1 MNSGPP
7 NDPCILDISD
17 PWARERAAAALEQGL
32 VVAVPTDTVYGIA
45 ARIDRPEGIARLF
58 GLKGRRREVAIAV
71 LVGDEGQAAAMGLV
85 SPAAR
90 RLAAAFWPGPLTIV
104 VERPPT
110 GAGGA
115 GEPAAADIGGD
126 GRTIGLRVPNH
137 SALLALLAATGP
149 LATTSANRS
158 GLPTPASVEGVAAVF
173 GNGVAVYL
181 DGGSSPGGPPS
192 TVVRDGGGAL
202 IVLREGPIGAEALA
216 SVGKG
221 HASDAPKMRPGSV

>member
-1 MNSGPP
+1 VNTEKPQGVP
-7 NDPCILDISD
+7 ILDATD
-17 PWARERAAAALEQGL
+17 PEARQRAAAALEQGL

-58 GLKGRRREVAIAV
+58 ALKGRRREVAIAV
-71 LVGDEGQAAAMGLV
+71 LVVDEGQAAAMGLV

-126 GRTIGLRVPNH
+126 GLTIGIRVPDH
-137 SALLALLAATGP
+137 PALLALLCKTGP

-158 GLPTPASVEGVAAVF
+158 GLPTPADVEGVAALF
-173 GNGVAVYL
+173 GAGAALYL
-181 DGGSSPGGPPS
+181 DGGPSADGAAS
-192 TVVRDGGGAL
+192 TVVRDDGGAL
-202 IVLREGPIGAEALA
+202 TVLREGPIGAEELRVAALGLGA
-216 SVGKG
+216 G
-221 HASDAPKMRPGSV
+221 GS

>member
-7 NDPCILDISD
+7 DDACILDIAD
-17 PWARERAAAALEQGL
+17 PGARERAAAALEQGL

-58 GLKGRRREVAIAV
+58 SLKGRRREVAIAV
-71 LVGDEGQAAAMGLV
+71 LVGDVGQAAAMGLL
-85 SPAAR
+85 SPEAR

-104 VERPPT
+104 VDRPRP
-110 GAGGA
+110 GPGD
-115 GEPAAADIGGD
+115 PPPADIGGD
-126 GRTIGLRVPNH
+126 GRTIGLRVPDH
-137 SALLALLAATGP
+137 PALLALLAATGP

-158 GLPTPASVEGVAAVF
+158 GFPTPASIEGVVAVF
-173 GNGVAVYL
+173 GDGVAVYL
-181 DGGSSPGGPPS
+181 DGGPSPGGPPS

-202 IVLREGPIGAEALA
+202 TVLREGPIGAEALA
-216 SVGKG
+216 NVGKG